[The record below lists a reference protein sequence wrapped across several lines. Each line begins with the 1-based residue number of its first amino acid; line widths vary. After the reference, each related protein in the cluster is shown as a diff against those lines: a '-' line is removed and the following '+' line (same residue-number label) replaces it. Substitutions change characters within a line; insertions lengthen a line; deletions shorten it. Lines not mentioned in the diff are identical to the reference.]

1 MDRSGRCAKSSNVK
15 LTGVRQRAKDAVVRP
30 VERRVGMIGLCAM
43 SAGIGLG

>member
-30 VERRVGMIGLCAM
+30 VERMVGMFGFCFI
-43 SAGIGLG
+43 SAGRGFA